1 MLEFA
6 VRLLFV
12 LRRRLTREYFCA
24 TLERIFA
31 VRIGVT
37 ASSAD
42 GASSMRL
49 RQCDRPSADDTN
61 GGGKN
66 GTPPV
71 FSVDQSYLISKSS
84 GVDGSLREKR
94 SFTIRAPFIPNTVG
108 HVESGSCH
116 YLCRCSVIYL
126 ICMYIRKNLLIV
138 SWAYT
143 KRLCVAH
150 KYPAISC
157 STQLQYFSDVKF
169 YSPFHITRNHRPVL
183 YGDNLQYHYHRTYD
197 FLTHFKLSTTRIDS

>member
-6 VRLLFV
+6 VRLVSQTVRFLFV

-84 GVDGSLREKR
+84 GVDGSLREETKLHHSR
-94 SFTIRAPFIPNTVG
+94 S
-108 HVESGSCH
+108 
-116 YLCRCSVIYL
+116 L
-126 ICMYIRKNLLIV
+126 
-138 SWAYT
+138 YT
-143 KRLCVAH
+143 KHCRAC
-150 KYPAISC
+150 
-157 STQLQYFSDVKF
+157 
-169 YSPFHITRNHRPVL
+169 REW
-183 YGDNLQYHYHRTYD
+183 
-197 FLTHFKLSTTRIDS
+197 FLLLSVSL